1 MRRSPL
7 RNTKSSPRLDD
18 YVELLNLIDY
28 QTSLIKRQSSII
40 SELTIKLLEQDTLIQ
55 ELMRS
60 NGNG

>member
-1 MRRSPL
+1 M
-7 RNTKSSPRLDD
+7 RNTKSRPRLDD

-28 QTSLIKRQSSII
+28 QASLIKRQSSII

>member
-1 MRRSPL
+1 M
-7 RNTKSSPRLDD
+7 RNTKSRPRLDD

-28 QTSLIKRQSSII
+28 QASLIKRQSSII
-40 SELTIKLLEQDTLIQ
+40 SELNIKLLEQDTLIQ